1 MTDTKNVIG
10 ENEEKKLNMEELVAK
25 GKKGDLSAVY
35 ARQEATVRTVHGTH
49 TGSK

>member
-25 GKKGDLSAVY
+25 GKKGDLSAEDLDDALEEMDY
-35 ARQEATVRTVHGTH
+35 DLD
-49 TGSK
+49 SID